1 MQDILHAYILNLNEN
16 ENFVAGLRTVTVPYF
31 SSDKSNV
38 RVIAGL
44 FFTGGKVGA
53 LNILFKFFV
62 GIKNGNILI
71 ITY

>member
-38 RVIAGL
+38 RL
-44 FFTGGKVGA
+44 QQDFFLPEVKS
-53 LNILFKFFV
+53 LL
-62 GIKNGNILI
+62 
-71 ITY
+71 

>member
-1 MQDILHAYILNLNEN
+1 MHAYILNLNEN

-44 FFTGGKVGA
+44 FFTGSKVGA